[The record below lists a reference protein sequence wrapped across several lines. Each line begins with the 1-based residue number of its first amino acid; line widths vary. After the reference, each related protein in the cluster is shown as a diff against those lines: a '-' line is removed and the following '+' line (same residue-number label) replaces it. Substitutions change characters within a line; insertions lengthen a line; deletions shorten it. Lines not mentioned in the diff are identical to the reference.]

1 MMIAQVTSKGQLIIP
16 SKLRRKYFI
25 GMGTKVV
32 LDEENGKIT
41 IQPVTE
47 AFVNSVCGMLKVKEG
62 SVTCALLKEHKEE
75 LAKEK

>member
-1 MMIAQVTSKGQLIIP
+1 MMIAQMTSKGQLVIP

-25 GMGTKVV
+25 GTGTKVV

-47 AFVNSVCGMLKVKEG
+47 AFVNSICGMLKVKEG
-62 SVTCALLKEHKEE
+62 SATYDLLKEHKAE
-75 LAKEK
+75 LAKGK